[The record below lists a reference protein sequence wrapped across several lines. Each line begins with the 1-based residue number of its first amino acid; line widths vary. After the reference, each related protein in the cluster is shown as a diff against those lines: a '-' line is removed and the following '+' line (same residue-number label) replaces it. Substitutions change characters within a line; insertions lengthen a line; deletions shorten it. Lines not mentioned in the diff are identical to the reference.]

1 MSGIRMRRAAWLAA
15 VALAVAGCGDVPSG
29 AASGVATN
37 YFRRTAARDFAGA
50 CRLFSADLRNRL
62 GDCAGAV
69 QRGYEELPVGE
80 QRTLGQ
86 VTVHSGRSH
95 GSAEVRIAT
104 RDVGTVDSV
113 TVKVNGTPKPRSS
126 WTMSFAAYHM
136 TNGHGMV
143 LDKIDGTWQ
152 ISACGL

>member
-1 MSGIRMRRAAWLAA
+1 MRRLGW
-15 VALAVAGCGDVPSG
+15 LAVAVLALGGCGDVPSG
-29 AASGVATN
+29 AAGGVATN
-37 YFRRTAARDFAGA
+37 YFRRVAAQDFAGA
-50 CRLFSADLRNRL
+50 CRLFTAQLSGRL

-69 QRGYEELPVGE
+69 RHGYEELPIAE

-95 GSAEVRIAT
+95 GSSEVLIAT
-104 RDVGTVDSV
+104 RDIGTVDTV
-113 TVKVNGTPKPRSS
+113 TVKVKGTPKPRSS
-126 WTMSFAAYHM
+126 WTKSFAAYHM
-136 TNGHGMV
+136 TNGQGMV

>member
-1 MSGIRMRRAAWLAA
+1 MRRAPWLAAAAA
-15 VALAVAGCGDVPSG
+15 VALAAAGCGDVPSG
-29 AASGVATN
+29 AAGGVATN

-50 CRLFSADLRNRL
+50 CQLFTAELRNRL

-69 QRGYEELPVGE
+69 RRGYDELPVGE

-104 RDVGTVDSV
+104 RDVGAIDTV
-113 TVKVNGTPKPRSS
+113 TVRVKGTPKPRSS

-136 TNGHGMV
+136 TNGRGMV